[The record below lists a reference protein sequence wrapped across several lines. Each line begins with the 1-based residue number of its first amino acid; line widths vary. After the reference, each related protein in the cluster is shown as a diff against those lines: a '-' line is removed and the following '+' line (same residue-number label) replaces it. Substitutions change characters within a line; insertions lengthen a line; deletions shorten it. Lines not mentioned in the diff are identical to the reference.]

1 MVRGQNESALLGYIL
16 LAHEGNAEHCF
27 IKQQDIQRHE
37 KVIGG
42 MILYLAVIEWLHCDL
57 SFMH

>member
-1 MVRGQNESALLGYIL
+1 MGLVTPLSVFTYN
-16 LAHEGNAEHCF
+16 N
-27 IKQQDIQRHE
+27 E